1 MNLTIKNQTSIYQTI
16 IEAKKDALKYVSLL
30 FFFLF
35 SKKSILDP
43 KKFNFFTFKKMW
55 LKKIT
60 QTTIN
65 KYFFRKEIDTMKTVF
80 SNHGKGTKTQTL
92 LGT

>member
-1 MNLTIKNQTSIYQTI
+1 
-16 IEAKKDALKYVSLL
+16 
-30 FFFLF
+30 
-35 SKKSILDP
+35 
-43 KKFNFFTFKKMW
+43 MW

-65 KYFFRKEIDTMKTVF
+65 KYFFLRKEIDTMKTVF

>member
-1 MNLTIKNQTSIYQTI
+1 
-16 IEAKKDALKYVSLL
+16 
-30 FFFLF
+30 
-35 SKKSILDP
+35 
-43 KKFNFFTFKKMW
+43 MW

-80 SNHGKGTKTQTL
+80 SNHGKGKKIQTL